1 MKNER
6 LKWGEAMVNEYI
18 VEAFIEIPKG
28 TVNKYEYDEERG
40 AFRLD
45 RVLYSPVHY
54 PADYGFVPDTLAEDG
69 DPLDILV
76 LISAPTFPGC
86 RVPARIIGGLAMSDD
101 KGMDQ
106 KLLSVASVDPRFDG
120 IGQLSDLPAHMLR
133 EIEYFFSIYKELEGK
148 TSLVSGWMER
158 AEAMEV
164 LEAAYRKRQRGT

>member
-1 MKNER
+1 MPNHFD
-6 LKWGEAMVNEYI
+6 

-28 TVNKYEYDEERG
+28 TVNKYEYDAEQG
-40 AFRLD
+40 FFRLD

-54 PADYGFVPDTLAEDG
+54 PADYGFVPHTLADDG

-86 RVPARIIGGLAMSDD
+86 RVPARIIGGLSMSDD
-101 KGMDQ
+101 KGLDQ
-106 KLLSVASVDPRFDG
+106 KMLSVASVDPRYDG
-120 IGQLSDLPAHMLR
+120 IHELSDLPAHMLR

-158 AEAMEV
+158 EEAMGI
-164 LEAAYRKRQRGT
+164 LEAAYQNET